1 VQAQDLA
8 PGCTPATCRALT
20 VNSGKAS
27 GPGLDITL
35 SAALTK
41 SLTLDVALG
50 YSNLTYDVK
59 TSERNQGDPL
69 NFVPEKTASVSLHQR
84 FSWAKGMPGMFRLD
98 YQHSDPVK
106 FIVRNQ
112 GVNIS
117 SNSIDTVNAR
127 IGLEMPTW
135 QVYLEG
141 KNLTDSNGVTFPGI
155 FGLPDSRIA
164 PRSIG
169 VVAKLQ
175 F

>member
-1 VQAQDLA
+1 
-8 PGCTPATCRALT
+8 
-20 VNSGKAS
+20 
-27 GPGLDITL
+27 
-35 SAALTK
+35 
-41 SLTLDVALG
+41 
-50 YSNLTYDVK
+50 
-59 TSERNQGDPL
+59 
-69 NFVPEKTASVSLHQR
+69 
-84 FSWAKGMPGMFRLD
+84 MPGMFRLD

-117 SNSIDTVNAR
+117 SNSIDTLNAR